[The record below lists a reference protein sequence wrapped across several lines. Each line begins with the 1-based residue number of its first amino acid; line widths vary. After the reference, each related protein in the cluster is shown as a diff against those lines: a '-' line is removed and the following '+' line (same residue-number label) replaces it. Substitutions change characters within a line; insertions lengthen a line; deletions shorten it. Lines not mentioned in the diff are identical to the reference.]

1 MDLINKIIEEEKV
14 KYALPVYNMNYVTGS
29 NETIEF
35 TIPSD
40 LFWRHYFSESRG
52 ESIKFASHLKK
63 NNYLQEKQLLK
74 DISVLEQNLDS
85 ETNVNLLEEKKS
97 IRKQRINGFIT
108 RSRIQWLSKGE
119 KPSSFFCQLENKNYT
134 EKNDTEITFI

>member
-1 MDLINKIIEEEKV
+1 MELINKIIEEEKV

-29 NETIEF
+29 NETMKF

-40 LFWRHYFSESRG
+40 LFLETLFLRIRG

-97 IRKQRINGFIT
+97 VLENIRKQRINGFIT
-108 RSRIQWLSKGE
+108 RSRIQWLSEGE
-119 KPSSFFCQLENKNYT
+119 KPISFFCQLENKNYT
-134 EKNDTEITFI
+134 EKMIH